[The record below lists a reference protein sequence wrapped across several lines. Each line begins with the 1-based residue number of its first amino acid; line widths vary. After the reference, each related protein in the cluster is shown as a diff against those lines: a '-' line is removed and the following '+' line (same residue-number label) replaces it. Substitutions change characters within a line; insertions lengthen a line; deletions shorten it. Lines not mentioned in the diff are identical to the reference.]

1 MLKIGLTG
9 GIGSGKTSV
18 SKLFKKWGA
27 YILDADAIAKE
38 ILNTNEI
45 AQGEIIAEF
54 GSDILNK
61 DGKIEKQKLARI
73 AFQDENHQLR
83 LNTII
88 HPYVFLIID
97 STFDEILANGK
108 HDVFCVDAALIY
120 ESGADTHMDYVVV
133 VTSNLRLRTERVMTR
148 GGLTREEF
156 LKRLDLQWSDDDK
169 IHMADFVIHNNSTQ
183 DDLAKEA
190 KNHIIQNIKSHL
202 LGGLIL

>member
-156 LKRLDLQWSDDDK
+156 LKRLDLQWSDEDK

-190 KNHIIQNIKSHL
+190 KKIFDQIN
-202 LGGLIL
+202 

>member
-133 VTSNLRLRTERVMTR
+133 VTSNLRLRTERVMSR

-156 LKRLDLQWSDDDK
+156 LKRLDLQWSDEDK

-190 KNHIIQNIKSHL
+190 KKIFDQIS
-202 LGGLIL
+202 